1 MERYIYINY
10 AYEDY
15 RLVQRIIEDIEKTGV
30 KVYHGSGSEERVAG
44 SVCVIH
50 FWTPAAHT
58 SRSYRKVM
66 NYTLKHE
73 LDTMLFHLDGV
84 QMASELDV
92 QLDVLHALFK
102 YKYQMM
108 SRKAK
113 TADVA
118 ASVEVKSEA
127 EAGAEEL
134 SIKPE
139 NVTIKAEAAAAVKSA
154 EEPVEAAKSTAEEPM
169 AKEARVRTENIDET
183 QKKQLQQQET
193 EKTAEPL
200 TTRDDLFAEGMR
212 ILETGTTR
220 EDGVKAFKYLRQAAS
235 QGHTEERVL
244 LRQPSGV
251 RWRHS
256 AVMPRHRV
264 RSVTATNMD
273 RVLSATSKRLSAG
286 MRWHQLRGI
295 SRPRIILRSA
305 IRRAEVYIRMSKRQ
319 FDFMK
324 KQQQAV
330 MPVHS
335 IIWVTVTGMAK
346 V

>member
-212 ILETGTTR
+212 
-220 EDGVKAFKYLRQAAS
+220 
-235 QGHTEERVL
+235 
-244 LRQPSGV
+244 
-251 RWRHS
+251 
-256 AVMPRHRV
+256 
-264 RSVTATNMD
+264 
-273 RVLSATSKRLSAG
+273 
-286 MRWHQLRGI
+286 
-295 SRPRIILRSA
+295 
-305 IRRAEVYIRMSKRQ
+305 
-319 FDFMK
+319 
-324 KQQQAV
+324 
-330 MPVHS
+330 
-335 IIWVTVTGMAK
+335 
-346 V
+346 

>member
-154 EEPVEAAKSTAEEPM
+154 EEPVEAAKSTAEELAP
-169 AKEARVRTENIDET
+169 
-183 QKKQLQQQET
+183 
-193 EKTAEPL
+193 
-200 TTRDDLFAEGMR
+200 
-212 ILETGTTR
+212 
-220 EDGVKAFKYLRQAAS
+220 AS
-235 QGHTEERVL
+235 RAGRFPFQ
-244 LRQPSGV
+244 
-251 RWRHS
+251 S
-256 AVMPRHRV
+256 A
-264 RSVTATNMD
+264 
-273 RVLSATSKRLSAG
+273 
-286 MRWHQLRGI
+286 
-295 SRPRIILRSA
+295 
-305 IRRAEVYIRMSKRQ
+305 
-319 FDFMK
+319 
-324 KQQQAV
+324 
-330 MPVHS
+330 
-335 IIWVTVTGMAK
+335 
-346 V
+346 